1 MHVHKQ
7 VNDKREKEML
17 LRMARKNHD
26 QVLNLEIGEFVLWS
40 RVDEV
45 HWPKLWVTW
54 LGPYRVTGV
63 TAHAVEIEH
72 LITHDKRMAHPSRVK
87 FYAEADL
94 DVNDEILEHVSRQ
107 GVLLKVEKVLDARW
121 NADVSNYQL
130 LVKWD
135 GLEEIESSWE
145 NLDKMK
151 RETPKIVDAYLVGM
165 KNESMKKSM
174 LQSLA

>member
-1 MHVHKQ
+1 
-7 VNDKREKEML
+7 
-17 LRMARKNHD
+17 
-26 QVLNLEIGEFVLWS
+26 
-40 RVDEV
+40 
-45 HWPKLWVTW
+45 
-54 LGPYRVTGV
+54 
-63 TAHAVEIEH
+63 
-72 LITHDKRMAHPSRVK
+72 MAHPSRVK